1 MRLHR
6 KVIVMTR
13 HLPNL
18 LTCCNL
24 LTGTAGIVY
33 LLQEPGLI
41 PSAWFVWIALG
52 FDFLDGFTA
61 RVLKVSSPIGKEL
74 DSLADV
80 ISFGLLPSVLV
91 YTLLK
96 EQTDSIYLPWIAF
109 VIVVFSALRLAKF
122 NIDDTQTNSFRGL
135 PTPAN
140 ALFITG
146 LPFLAGGPGAFLLN
160 PYVLVAVAVVF
171 SLLLVSRVE
180 LFALKFR
187 NLTWKHN
194 QVQFVFLI
202 ISVVLI
208 ALFRFAAVP
217 LIILLYILLS
227 LSKSAVPGPRVD

>member
-1 MRLHR
+1 ML
-6 KVIVMTR
+6 R

-24 LTGTAGIVY
+24 LTGSIGVVY
-33 LLQEPGLI
+33 LLQNPDGI
-41 PSAWFVWIALG
+41 VPAAWFVWIALA

-61 RVLKVSSPIGKEL
+61 RVFKVASPIGKEL

-96 EQTDSIYLPWIAF
+96 QQTDITYLPWVAF
-109 VIVVFSALRLAKF
+109 IIVVFSALRLAKF
-122 NIDDTQTNSFRGL
+122 NIDETQTHFFRGL

-146 LPFLAGGPGAFLLN
+146 LPFLQGGPGAFMLY
-160 PYVLVAVAVVF
+160 PYVLVAVAVIF

-180 LFALKFR
+180 LFALKFKD
-187 NLTWKHN
+187 LTWKHN
-194 QVQFVFLI
+194 QIQFVFLM
-202 ISVVLI
+202 VCVLLV

-217 LIILLYILLS
+217 LIILSYILLS
-227 LSKSAVPGPRVD
+227 LSKSVVPGPKS

>member
-1 MRLHR
+1 M
-6 KVIVMTR
+6 IR

-24 LTGTAGIVY
+24 LTGAAGIIY
-33 LLQEPGLI
+33 LLQEPGLV
-41 PSAWFVWIALG
+41 PAAWFVWIALL

-61 RVLKVSSPIGKEL
+61 RVFKVSSPIGKEL

-91 YTLLK
+91 YTLV
-96 EQTDSIYLPWIAF
+96 QTQIQNPYLPWVALVIA
-109 VIVVFSALRLAKF
+109 VFSALRLAKF
-122 NIDDTQTNSFRGL
+122 NIDDTQTDSFRGL

-146 LPFLAGGPGAFLLN
+146 LPFLAGGPGAFLLT
-160 PYVLVAVAVVF
+160 PYALIAVAIVF

-180 LFALKFR
+180 LFALKFKDWS
-187 NLTWKHN
+187 WKHN

-202 ISVVLI
+202 ISVVLV
-208 ALFRFAAVP
+208 AVFKFAAVP

-227 LSKSAVPGPRVD
+227 LSKTVVPGPRVD

>member
-1 MRLHR
+1 M
-6 KVIVMTR
+6 IR
-13 HLPNL
+13 HLPNF

-24 LTGTAGIVY
+24 VTGSIGVVY
-33 LLQEPGLI
+33 LLQNPERNMP
-41 PSAWFVWIALG
+41 AAAFVWIALA

-61 RVLKVSSPIGKEL
+61 RVLKVASPIGKEL

-80 ISFGLLPSVLV
+80 VSFGLLPSVLV

-96 EQTDSIYLPWIAF
+96 GQTDVAYLPWIAF

-122 NIDDTQTNSFRGL
+122 NIDEAQTHSFRGL

-146 LPFLAGGPGAFLLN
+146 LPFLDGGPGAFMLN
-160 PYVLVAVAVVF
+160 PYVLVAVAIIF

-187 NLTWKHN
+187 DLTWRHN
-194 QVQFVFLI
+194 QIQFIFLMV
-202 ISVVLI
+202 SVVLV

-217 LIILLYILLS
+217 LIILSYIVLS
-227 LSKSAVPGPRVD
+227 LSKSAVPGPRAD

>member
-1 MRLHR
+1 M
-6 KVIVMTR
+6 
-13 HLPNL
+13 P
-18 LTCCNL
+18 
-24 LTGTAGIVY
+24 A
-33 LLQEPGLI
+33 
-41 PSAWFVWIALG
+41 AAFVWIALA

-61 RVLKVSSPIGKEL
+61 RVLKVASPIGKEL

-80 ISFGLLPSVLV
+80 VSFGLLPSVLV

-96 EQTDSIYLPWIAF
+96 GQTDVAYLPWIAF

-122 NIDDTQTNSFRGL
+122 NIDEAQTHSFRGL

-146 LPFLAGGPGAFLLN
+146 LPFLDGGPGAFMLN
-160 PYVLVAVAVVF
+160 PYVLVAVAIIF

-187 NLTWKHN
+187 DLTWRHN
-194 QVQFVFLI
+194 QIQFIFLMV
-202 ISVVLI
+202 SVVLV

-217 LIILLYILLS
+217 LIILSYIVLS
-227 LSKSAVPGPRVD
+227 LSKSAVPGPRAD

>member
-1 MRLHR
+1 M
-6 KVIVMTR
+6 IR

-24 LTGTAGIVY
+24 LTGSVGIVY
-33 LLQEPGLI
+33 LLQEPD
-41 PSAWFVWIALG
+41 PVPAAWFVWIALA
-52 FDFLDGFTA
+52 FDFLDGLTA
-61 RVLKVSSPIGKEL
+61 RLLKVSSAIGKEL

-96 EQTDSIYLPWIAF
+96 EQSAAVYLPWIAF

-146 LPFLAGGPGAFLLN
+146 LPFLAGGPGEFLLK
-160 PYVLVAVAVVF
+160 PYALAGLSVIF

-187 NLTWKHN
+187 DLTWKHN
-194 QVQFVFLI
+194 QVQFVFLL
-202 ISVVLI
+202 ISVVL
-208 ALFRFAAVP
+208 AVLFKFAAVP

>member
-1 MRLHR
+1 M
-6 KVIVMTR
+6 IR

-24 LTGTAGIVY
+24 LTGAAGIIY
-33 LLQEPGLI
+33 LLQEPGLV
-41 PSAWFVWIALG
+41 PAAWFVWIALL

-61 RVLKVSSPIGKEL
+61 RVFNVSSPIGKEL

-91 YTLLK
+91 YTLV
-96 EQTDSIYLPWIAF
+96 QTQIQNPYLPWVALVIA
-109 VIVVFSALRLAKF
+109 VFSALRLAKF

-146 LPFLAGGPGAFLLN
+146 LPFLAGGPGAFLLT
-160 PYVLVAVAVVF
+160 PYALIAVAIVF

-180 LFALKFR
+180 LFALKFKDWS
-187 NLTWKHN
+187 WKHN

-202 ISVVLI
+202 ISVVLV
-208 ALFRFAAVP
+208 AVLKFAAVP

-227 LSKSAVPGPRVD
+227 LSKTVVPGPRVD

>member
-1 MRLHR
+1 M
-6 KVIVMTR
+6 IR

-24 LTGTAGIVY
+24 LTGAAGIIY
-33 LLQEPGLI
+33 LLQEPGLV
-41 PSAWFVWIALG
+41 PAAWFVWIALL

-61 RVLKVSSPIGKEL
+61 RVFNVSSPIGKEL

-91 YTLLK
+91 YTLV
-96 EQTDSIYLPWIAF
+96 QTQIQNPYLPWVALVIA
-109 VIVVFSALRLAKF
+109 VFSALRLAKF
-122 NIDDTQTNSFRGL
+122 NIDDTQTDSFRGL

-146 LPFLAGGPGAFLLN
+146 LPFLAGGPGAFLLT
-160 PYVLVAVAVVF
+160 PYALIAVAIVF

-180 LFALKFR
+180 LFALKFKDWS
-187 NLTWKHN
+187 WKHN

-202 ISVVLI
+202 ISVVLV
-208 ALFRFAAVP
+208 AVFKFAAVP

-227 LSKSAVPGPRVD
+227 LSKTVVPGPRVD

>member
-1 MRLHR
+1 M
-6 KVIVMTR
+6 IR

-24 LTGTAGIVY
+24 LTGAAGIIY
-33 LLQEPGLI
+33 LLQEPGLV
-41 PSAWFVWIALG
+41 PAAWFVWIALL

-61 RVLKVSSPIGKEL
+61 RVFNVSSPIGKEL

-91 YTLLK
+91 YTLV
-96 EQTDSIYLPWIAF
+96 QTQIQNPYLPWVALVIA
-109 VIVVFSALRLAKF
+109 VFSALRLAKF

-146 LPFLAGGPGAFLLN
+146 LPFLAGGPGAFLLT
-160 PYVLVAVAVVF
+160 PYALIAVAIVF

-180 LFALKFR
+180 LFALKFKDWS
-187 NLTWKHN
+187 WKHN

-202 ISVVLI
+202 ISVVLV
-208 ALFRFAAVP
+208 AVFKFAAVP

-227 LSKSAVPGPRVD
+227 LSKTVVPGPRVD

>member
-1 MRLHR
+1 M
-6 KVIVMTR
+6 IR

-24 LTGTAGIVY
+24 LTGAAGIIY
-33 LLQEPGLI
+33 LLQEPGLV
-41 PSAWFVWIALG
+41 PAAWFVWIALL

-61 RVLKVSSPIGKEL
+61 RVFKVSSPIGKEL

-91 YTLLK
+91 YTLV
-96 EQTDSIYLPWIAF
+96 QTQIQNPYLPWVALVIA
-109 VIVVFSALRLAKF
+109 VFSALRLAKF

-146 LPFLAGGPGAFLLN
+146 LPFLAGGPGAFLLT
-160 PYVLVAVAVVF
+160 PYALIAVAIVF

-180 LFALKFR
+180 LFALKFKDWS
-187 NLTWKHN
+187 WKHN

-202 ISVVLI
+202 ISVVLV
-208 ALFRFAAVP
+208 AVFKFAAVP

-227 LSKSAVPGPRVD
+227 LSKTVVPGPRVD